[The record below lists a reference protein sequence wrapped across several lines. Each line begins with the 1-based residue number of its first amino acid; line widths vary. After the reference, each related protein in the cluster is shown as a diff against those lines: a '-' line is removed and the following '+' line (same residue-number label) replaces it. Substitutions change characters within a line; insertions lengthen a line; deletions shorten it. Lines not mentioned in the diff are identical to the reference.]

1 MRHSLLT
8 AATII
13 FGVASTAIA
22 QAPSLGPAKARPAVK
37 APASGP
43 AVAGVSTKMIEMI
56 GPNLIKADGT
66 SVETAKVL
74 AGKKNVVFYFT
85 ASWCGPCRRFTPE
98 LVKFADQHLDAKDF
112 VLVMVGS
119 DKTAEAQNSY
129 MKKSKMPFYAIPF
142 GTPGA
147 RAVKTAYAGRG
158 IPNLVIL
165 DDQGTPIKGSYETKG
180 KYTPKNRNS
189 YIGPQPVLATFQK
202 MLTERSKKDAKG

>member
-74 AGKKNVVFYFT
+74 AGKKNVVLYFT

-98 LVKFADQHLDAKDF
+98 LVKFADQNLDAKDF
-112 VLVMVGS
+112 VLVHEDRFLEDVLQAFSADLGDDCS
-119 DKTAEAQNSY
+119 HSRGQ
-129 MKKSKMPFYAIPF
+129 
-142 GTPGA
+142 
-147 RAVKTAYAGRG
+147 AGQ
-158 IPNLVIL
+158 
-165 DDQGTPIKGSYETKG
+165 DETR
-180 KYTPKNRNS
+180 TLS
-189 YIGPQPVLATFQK
+189 
-202 MLTERSKKDAKG
+202 